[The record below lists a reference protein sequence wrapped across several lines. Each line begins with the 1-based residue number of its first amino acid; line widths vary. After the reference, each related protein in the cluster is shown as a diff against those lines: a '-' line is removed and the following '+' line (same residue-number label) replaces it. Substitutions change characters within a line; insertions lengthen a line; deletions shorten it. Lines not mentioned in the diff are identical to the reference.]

1 MNLKYFHNVSATAL
15 VIANKDDQQ
24 SNLSVMCFTC
34 IKFLI
39 VGTKQACFLTKSV
52 RYDGMPE
59 SVRQLIDKFEAP
71 DEVNRL

>member
-1 MNLKYFHNVSATAL
+1 MNLKYFHGVSATVL
-15 VIANKDDQQ
+15 VIADKDDNYQTFWLYIL
-24 SNLSVMCFTC
+24 NNFR
-34 IKFLI
+34 LI

-59 SVRQLIDKFEAP
+59 SVRQLIDKFEVP